1 MTKRNLSLILGLVI
15 ILGVIIFLSKSSKS
29 PLVKQAP
36 EPVIETPVI
45 DSNTL
50 TIDGKKVLGLPPGL
64 EKKEIE
70 KLKIANKVSTE
81 WEPNLEKSIRA
92 QGGDSVKDIAI
103 KKVDSFVWNQDGV
116 ALFVESVVVTIKNQK
131 NEETSFKAL
140 VDAQNGKILKN
151 WDQPIF
157 DPVHPKD
164 RYKVR
169 IDPRYHNE

>member
-1 MTKRNLSLILGLVI
+1 MTKKNLLLIVSVVMI
-15 ILGVIIFLSKSSKS
+15 IGAIIFFTRKSNLLLDDASQS
-29 PLVKQAP
+29 AP
-36 EPVIETPVI
+36 ADVPVI
-45 DSNTL
+45 DPQTL
-50 TIDGKKVLGLPPGL
+50 TINGKKVLGLPPGN
-64 EKKEIE
+64 EKTQIQQ
-70 KLKIANKVSTE
+70 LKIANKISPE
-81 WEPNLEKSIRA
+81 WEPNLEKSLRA

-116 ALFVESVVVTIKNQK
+116 ALFVESVIVTVKNQK

-157 DPVHPKD
+157 DPLHPKD
-164 RYKVR
+164 NFKVR

>member
-1 MTKRNLSLILGLVI
+1 MTKRNFSLILGLVI
-15 ILGVIIFLSKSSKS
+15 ILGVVIFLSKSSKS
-29 PLVKQAP
+29 LLINKASDLP
-36 EPVIETPVI
+36 EVTPVI
-45 DSNTL
+45 DTETL
-50 TIDGKKVLGLPPGL
+50 TIDGKKVLGLPPGI
-64 EKKEIE
+64 EKKEIQ
-70 KLKIANKVSTE
+70 KLKIANKASSE

-103 KKVDSFVWNQDGV
+103 KKVDSFVWNHDGI
-116 ALFVESVVVTIKNQK
+116 ALFVESVVVTVKNQK

-140 VDAQNGKILKN
+140 VDAQNGKVLKN